1 MTGKLSMLV
10 VLGVLPMAGS
20 AGAQAMNQQFDLSGQ
35 VFVEPGDPTCP
46 TGTFGTDTFTYDNGF
61 EHITMKPGGTF
72 HVNGTGEGEFEQ
84 QPYLDPTVPTCTGHF
99 AFWCGAKWRLMASPC
114 WTTSSPSI
122 CTPTVLMVPPLTP
135 TGPASYKWSMA
146 CCTRT
151 PAPSPVTD

>member
-1 MTGKLSMLV
+1 MTGKLTMLV
-10 VLGVLPMAGS
+10 VLGVLAMAGS

-61 EHITMKPGGTF
+61 EHITMKPDGTF

-99 AFWCGAKWRLMASPC
+99 AFWCGAKVAADGVTLLDDQFTVDMHAYCTDGSTINTH
-114 WTTSSPSI
+114 WTGKLQMVDG
-122 CTPTVLMVPPLTP
+122 VLHKN
-135 TGPASYKWSMA
+135 TGTFT
-146 CCTRT
+146 CH
-151 PAPSPVTD
+151 